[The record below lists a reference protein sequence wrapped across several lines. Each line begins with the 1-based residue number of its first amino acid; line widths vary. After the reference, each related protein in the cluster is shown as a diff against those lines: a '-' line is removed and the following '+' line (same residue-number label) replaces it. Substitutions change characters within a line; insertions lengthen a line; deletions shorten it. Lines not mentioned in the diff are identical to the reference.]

1 MKALPTD
8 NPAKSEHFATLSGDA
23 LSAAVLWRFR
33 EYHRYL
39 RDSGLVWLIYRS
51 VSMYYGVDPTQP
63 FSRGLVY
70 FGPRGEYTRVSFN
83 HLRDVVRHRQN
94 LAVPDKWALEAE
106 ASSQDYEAGVQV
118 RKAGALLEHLLWREG
133 WAKAADEAVERST
146 VQSFAAI
153 RAVWDVYR
161 GEPLGEGAWAG
172 GYTFDVHGPLD
183 VAFDPYM
190 RHHRDPAWYVCR
202 EWVNKYELAARFPER
217 YEDIQSAQ
225 PWFEIDEEL
234 WGVHPL
240 LPMDLRF
247 ARENDVIPVWHLYHK
262 STPAVPGGRYA
273 LVLDTGEPLLQG
285 PLPYR
290 QLPVQVLGEAA
301 LMDTPFFYCTAW
313 ELLAPQQYHNMLS
326 TITATNARAGG
337 VPVFVVPQGSN
348 LSAEQM
354 GQGLAL
360 LQVPAGMGSE
370 AKVLHAAA
378 TQPEVYANLDRTEAQ
393 LEKLGQINSVVR
405 GGVPTSDS
413 SGSLAALVQATALQA
428 AAPYQRVI
436 YGWMSDT
443 ALHCIQMAEDYLTWP
458 VKVEAYGEFN
468 SLFVEEV
475 SGQDVARVTR
485 VVVKQGNPMA
495 RTLAGRYS
503 IANALKEMGAIT
515 PEQYLHFIQYGQ
527 IERVTAPSERELALV
542 QLENQQMLRGEL
554 PPVLETDT
562 DAMHV
567 QQHQVL
573 FSSPM
578 VRNNQQL
585 AAIAEQHILW
595 HVENATAK
603 TLQNPMLLELL
614 GQRPLESAIAMAAP
628 PMASA
633 GAPAPQGGGGGG
645 PPAEVAALSPGAPAD
660 GGAPPNLPSL
670 PENPA
675 TGQQWDPA
683 TGGGMAPT
691 TA

>member
-1 MKALPTD
+1 MKALPTE
-8 NPAKSEHFATLSGDA
+8 NPAKNQHFATLTGDA

-51 VSMYYGVDPTQP
+51 VCMYYGVDPTQP
-63 FSRGLVY
+63 FARGLVY

-94 LAVPDKWALEAE
+94 LAVPDKWALEPE

-146 VQSFAAI
+146 VQSFAAV
-153 RAVWDVYR
+153 RAVWDAYR
-161 GEPLGEGAWAG
+161 GEPLGPGAWAG
-172 GYTFDVHGPLD
+172 GYKFDVHGPLD
-183 VAFDPYM
+183 VAFDPFM
-190 RHHRDPAWYVCR
+190 RHHREASWYICR

-217 YEDIQSAQ
+217 ADEIVNTQ
-225 PWFEIDEEL
+225 PWFEVDEEL
-234 WGVHPL
+234 WGYHPIM
-240 LPMDLRF
+240 PMDLRY

-262 STPAVPGGRYA
+262 SNEAVEGGRYA
-273 LVLDTGEPLLQG
+273 LVLDAGAPLLEG
-285 PLPYR
+285 SLPYR
-290 QLPVQVLGEAA
+290 QLPVQVLGEAP
-301 LMDTPFFYCTAW
+301 LLDTPFYYCTAW
-313 ELLAPQQYHNMLS
+313 ELMGPQQYHNLLS
-326 TITATNARAGG
+326 TVTATNARAGG

-360 LQVPAGMGSE
+360 LQVPAGMGGE

-378 TQPEVYANLDRTEAQ
+378 TQPDVYANLDRTEAQ
-393 LEKLGQINSVVR
+393 LEKIGQVNSVVR
-405 GGVPTSDS
+405 GGVPTSDA

-436 YGWMSDT
+436 YGWMADT
-443 ALHCIQMAEDYLTWP
+443 AIHCIQVAEDYLTWP

-475 SGQDVARVTR
+475 SGEDVSMVTR
-485 VVVKQGNPMA
+485 VIVKQGNPMA
-495 RTLAGRYS
+495 RTLAGRLS
-503 IANALKEMGAIT
+503 VANALKEMGDIT
-515 PEQYLHFIQYGQ
+515 HEQYLHFIQYGQ
-527 IERVTAPSERELALV
+527 LERITSPPEREMALI
-542 QLENQQMLRGEL
+542 QQENQRMMRGEL
-554 PPVLETDT
+554 PPVLETDN

-567 QQHQVL
+567 PQHQVL
-573 FSSPM
+573 FSSPT
-578 VRNNQQL
+578 VRNNPEL
-585 AAIAEQHILW
+585 SAVVDQHMRW
-595 HVENATAK
+595 HVENAVAK
-603 TLQNPMLLELL
+603 TTQNPMLLELL
-614 GQRPLESAIAMAAP
+614 GQKPLESALAMIMPPAAPHAEEVEGEEESPSGAAAP
-628 PMASA
+628 PAL
-633 GAPAPQGGGGGG
+633 
-645 PPAEVAALSPGAPAD
+645 PPGSPAD
-660 GGAPPNLPSL
+660 GGAPPNMPSL
-670 PENPA
+670 PTNPA